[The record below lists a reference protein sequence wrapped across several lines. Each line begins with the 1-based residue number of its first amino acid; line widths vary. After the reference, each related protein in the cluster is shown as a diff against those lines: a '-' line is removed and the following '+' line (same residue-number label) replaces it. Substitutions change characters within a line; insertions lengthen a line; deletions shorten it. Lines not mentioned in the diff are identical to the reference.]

1 MREDENWCHSV
12 SPLKNNLPNFWLTD
26 PGSGIMTDEKE
37 EMVRELANVD
47 LHVDLHFLVME
58 MAITHVMGHVCR

>member
-1 MREDENWCHSV
+1 MTDES
-12 SPLKNNLPNFWLTD
+12 
-26 PGSGIMTDEKE
+26 DEKE